1 MEKKIN
7 SQFILG
13 ALAICAFAIGSTEFI
28 SVGLLPLISKDM
40 GTTISLT
47 SLTVSLYAIGVTIG
61 APLLTVL
68 TKKLNR
74 KTLMLLIMLVFI
86 IGNLTVAIAPTFTII
101 IVGRVISAMAHGIFM
116 SVSSLVAADVVQPE
130 KRASAIVIMF
140 TGLTVATVT
149 GVPLGTYIGQT
160 TNWRMSFVFIA
171 VIGIIGFISN
181 WLLLPNNLS
190 LAEDVRFK
198 SIPKVLFNKSML
210 PIFLTTALGYGGT
223 FVFYTY
229 VSAVLVDNMGFT
241 SQQVVWILIA
251 YGIMVAV
258 GNSIGGTYSNKN
270 TLTSLTYMF
279 ALLAATLIGLYFVF
293 NSHLLGVIG
302 VLLLGLFAFMNVP
315 GLQLIVMDTAQ
326 KVLPREVSM
335 ASALNISAFNVGIAL
350 GSGMG
355 AKVVDTIGIQFTPL
369 FGALMIVLALGLT
382 LFMKKNNDLS

>member
-47 SLTVSLYAIGVTIG
+47 SLTVSLYAVGVTIG

-86 IGNLTVAIAPTFTII
+86 IGNLTVAIAPTFGII

-130 KRASAIVIMF
+130 KRASAIAIMF

-190 LAEDVRFK
+190 AAEDVRFK
-198 SIPKVLFNKSML
+198 SIPKVLFNKSMF

-251 YGIMVAV
+251 YGIMVAI
-258 GNSIGGTYSNKN
+258 GNSIGGKYSNKN

-279 ALLAATLIGLYFVF
+279 ALLTLTLIGLYFVF
-293 NSHLLGVIG
+293 NFHLLGVIG

-326 KVLPREVSM
+326 KVLPAEVSM

-382 LFMKKNNDLS
+382 LFMKKNNELS

>member
-130 KRASAIVIMF
+130 KRASAIAIMF

-190 LAEDVRFK
+190 AAEDVRFK
-198 SIPKVLFNKSML
+198 SMPKVLFNKKMF

-251 YGIMVAV
+251 YGIMVAI
-258 GNSIGGTYSNKN
+258 GNSIGGKYSNKN

-279 ALLAATLIGLYFVF
+279 ALLTVTLIGLYFVF

-382 LFMKKNNDLS
+382 LFMKKK